1 MRRRRSLLLLA
12 IDTPAEDPVSCT
24 GWAVVDDKDSK
35 AMPEVLDR
43 GAISGGFNGFVAF
56 LQTLR
61 FRDWFRRVS
70 RVVVEKYVP
79 YGGAGDTSPLLA
91 EGALMYQLIQAGVPL
106 VRQPASGKN
115 KMIPDSFLKTQGWYT
130 TKGHHHDE
138 REAVRHALYYLTKQ
152 RHKPL
157 LKALAAN

>member
-1 MRRRRSLLLLA
+1 MLILA
-12 IDTPAEDPVSCT
+12 IDTPAEDPVSST
-24 GWAVVDDKDSK
+24 GWALVDDKDGE
-35 AMPEVLDR
+35 EVPVVVDK
-43 GAISGGFNGFVAF
+43 GAIGGGFNGFVAL
-56 LQTLR
+56 LQTLP
-61 FRDWFRRVS
+61 FRDWFRRVG
-70 RVVVEKYVP
+70 RAVVEKYGP

-91 EGALMYQLIQAGVPL
+91 EGALTYRLIQAGVPL

-115 KMIPDSFLKTQGWYT
+115 KMIPDSFLKAQGWYS

>member
-1 MRRRRSLLLLA
+1 MLILA
-12 IDTPAEDPVSCT
+12 IDTPAEDPVSST
-24 GWAVVDDKDSK
+24 GWAFVDDKDG
-35 AMPEVLDR
+35 ADMPVVVDK
-43 GAISGGFNGFVAF
+43 GTIGGGFNGFVAF
-56 LQTLR
+56 LDTLQ
-61 FRDWFRRVS
+61 FRSWFRRVG

-79 YGGAGDTSPLLA
+79 YGRAGDTSPLLA
-91 EGALMYQLIQAGVPL
+91 EGALMYRLFQAGVPL

-115 KMIPDSFLKTQGWYT
+115 KMVPDSFLKAQGWYS

-157 LKALAAN
+157 LKALAAR